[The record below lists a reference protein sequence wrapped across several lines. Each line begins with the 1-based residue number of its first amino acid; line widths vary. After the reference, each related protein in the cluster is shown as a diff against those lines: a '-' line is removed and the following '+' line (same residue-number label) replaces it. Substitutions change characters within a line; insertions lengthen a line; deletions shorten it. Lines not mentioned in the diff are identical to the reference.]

1 MSSEFEKHI
10 KKQLGEDLYM
20 KSVPTMRWDSG
31 IYKLNSAL
39 GGGFPACQISEL
51 VGKESS
57 GKTMIASKLAGVVS
71 STDYDTGQRCEHK
84 EGNCKVLYVDQE
96 GTLDPVFCEGHNYL
110 PEAHGNL
117 VLATKTGNQAIDVI
131 NAAINSCEYSLIVLD
146 SLEVLVPYRDLDKS
160 SEDAV
165 MGTKAKM
172 NNDAFRRWTV
182 SLMESRHNKALWWQ
196 RPTLLIIN
204 QLRDAIGTVPMPAQI
219 PGGVGQKQAASII
232 IQLNQPKYAN
242 DGKLASKVEIKG
254 VVKKNKTYT
263 PRAEISFEVALRELP
278 EEGLK
283 KGQVDNITSVLQD
296 IRKYSMWEKR
306 DDGMWQLFEFSAE
319 KQTDFRQMMIDDKQ
333 TEIDITKQV
342 IERLKT

>member
-1 MSSEFEKHI
+1 MLSEFEKHI

-71 STDYDTGQRCEHK
+71 STDYETGQRCEHK

-96 GTLDPVFCEGHNYL
+96 GTLDPVFCEGHNYF

-146 SLEVLVPYRDLDKS
+146 SLEVLIPYRDLDKS